1 MNINYWK
8 DEFIDGVDND
18 RILFIQGDAVLCHS
32 FHVDEWKD
40 YAFVGSVWA
49 KKSFHFSEGMCHGM
63 RLRWNT
69 WVGPQRRWENQQGRA
84 NNVPP
89 RKRQVPRP
97 DVLLDNLD
105 RFPDVCSDGRGPVG
119 NGGLSLRSRSWL
131 IKVIET
137 CPHVTW
143 SGVEFEG
150 RVHACK
156 VFEEINEDL
165 YFGIVLRGIGAPLPT
180 AYEASLFS
188 TEMLWPEQVMGMYG
202 ASPSS
207 DGQRYQIHYDG
218 DIITVP
224 AGVHKPWWYQPSELL
239 LSNEM
244 KGACPFL
251 RYIFPHEESSREWK
265 KWQSL
270 LEQQKEPG
278 GLIGS

>member
-1 MNINYWK
+1 MNINYWT

-18 RILFIQGDAVLCHS
+18 RILFIQDDAVLCHS
-32 FHVDEWKD
+32 FDVDEWKD
-40 YAFVGSVWA
+40 YSFVGSVWA

-69 WVGPQRRWENQQGRA
+69 WVGPQRRWENQQKRV

-89 RKRQVPRP
+89 KKRLPRP
-97 DVLLDNLD
+97 DVLLDNVD
-105 RFPDVCSDGRGPVG
+105 KFPDICSDNRGPVG

-137 CPHVTW
+137 CPHVTL
-143 SGVEFEG
+143 SAVDFEG

-165 YFGIVLRGIGAPLPT
+165 YFGIVLRGLGAPLPT

-188 TEMLWPEQVMGMYG
+188 TEMLWPEQVVGMYG
-202 ASPSS
+202 APPSS
-207 DGQRYQIHYDG
+207 DRQRYQIHYDG
-218 DIITVP
+218 DVITVP
-224 AGVHKPWWYQPSELL
+224 VGLHKPWWYQPSELL

-244 KGACPFL
+244 DGACPFVK
-251 RYIFPHEESSREWK
+251 YIFPQKESSQQWK
-265 KWQSL
+265 NWQSL
-270 LEQQKEPG
+270 LEQQKELG
-278 GLIGS
+278 GHIGT